1 MKKYV
6 RDYFRDGG
14 ERSLFMLRFLIWTAQ
29 KLGLMD
35 RLQRHELFSGEGDS
49 LRFNFEKFTGSLEV
63 IWRVLPNEK
72 VGHWRIVCK
81 SVAGPPRPTMRTVDL
96 FVSGPNPDYPN
107 VWNCIIDPLC
117 VPTEV
122 EWYAKLDFIG
132 LLFLDGRLTVRGDA
146 NSPEWKNTV
155 SAMTLMFMPG
165 MFIEESS
172 GIVSL
177 DLNPVRFVQPSKG
190 TR

>member
-6 RDYFRDGG
+6 RDYFKDGG
-14 ERSLFMLRFLIWTAQ
+14 ERSLFMLRFFIWTAQ

-35 RLQRHELFSGEGDS
+35 RLQRHELFSGEGSS
-49 LRFNFEKFTGSLEV
+49 LKFDFEKFTGSLEI
-63 IWRVLPNEK
+63 IWSVLPDEK
-72 VGHWRIVCK
+72 AGHWRITCT
-81 SVAGPPRPTMRTVDL
+81 SFAGPPRQTMCTIDL
-96 FVSGPNPDYPN
+96 FVSGPNVDYPN
-107 VWNCIIDPLC
+107 VWGCVIDPLC

-122 EWYAKLDFIG
+122 EQRAKLDFIG
-132 LLFLDGRLTVRGDA
+132 LSFLDGRLAVRGDA
-146 NSPEWKNTV
+146 NSPEWKKTV

-165 MFIEESS
+165 MFIEEGL